1 MLQSSQTQNNANEVS
16 VNVLQ
21 ANNGELLHVPGEAW
35 LLMADFSP
43 QGSDL
48 LLTGPDGKQILIRD
62 YFNLSA
68 PPDLVTDGGAVI
80 SSELAVKLAG
90 PSAPGQFTLLE
101 NGPFTELA
109 QASEPIGT
117 IETTNGIVEV
127 TRLDGTVVE
136 VSKGDMIFQGDTV
149 TTSDNGAIGIVFVD
163 ETTFSLGE
171 SGRLVID
178 EMVYDTGTQEGSFGL
193 SLIQGVF
200 TFVSGEIA
208 KTSPNAMIVT
218 TPIASIGIRGTKVA
232 GRAAQEGAENTISLL
247 PEVNAQGIE
256 TVGELTVSN
265 QGGTVTLSSIGATVQ
280 MSSSFTPPPVPVVF
294 SPQQIQQSFGS
305 ALTTLSS
312 TAASKAEN
320 EAAETAQQ
328 AEQAEADA
336 AQAEVE
342 AEVAEAEAEAAAA
355 EAEAAAVEAEA
366 AAVEAEAARIE
377 AEVAGDE
384 AALAEAEEAIVE
396 AEVLASEAQAAAV
409 EAEAAAAEAEVAI
422 AVSKAA
428 AAEAELAI
436 TEAASADAISKQAA
450 NEFQAQ
456 AKAFSEFGD
465 RPLPFSPVEA
475 PLDGDAPL
483 DAGSEEGDLP
493 VDGEAPP
500 NEGPQADGEAPLD
513 VGPEDGQLP
522 LDGEAPR
529 DVGPED
535 GQLPL
540 DGEAPLNLGPEDGQL
555 PLDVTAD
562 PAFEAGVAGPED
574 AFQDGGDPAFEVGG
588 PSPEVAF
595 QGGGDPAFAVGES
608 GPDTGFQS
616 DPKTGFQSGPETG
629 STAVEAFN
637 TYSASN
643 TFAASDTVAT
653 SNVFTETNAYGET
666 IDFDS
671 FNFAEFFQAISYNIY
686 YDMYEDKFIS
696 TTETTAVDTVQDL
709 DGTSSSDTLDG
720 QSLNDNLNGLAG
732 NDTLNGNDGD
742 DTLTGGAGSDTL
754 TGGLGADTFNY
765 TAVADGSSTNTP
777 GGGDKLSSDDFV
789 SGTDEFHF
797 ENTAFGNIGTGG
809 ISFSSAGV
817 LDTDLATTL
826 NKLTTAANTDSDGY
840 FVDLEGININ
850 ASVLEDID
858 SAIADGSSATGAGFI
873 ALQNGTFTGI
883 YYDAKF
889 NTNDNGLVEIAQIDG
904 LTGSGGTSTI
914 GDSDLVI
921 V

>member
-90 PSAPGQFTLLE
+90 PSAPGQFALLE

-465 RPLPFSPVEA
+465 GPLPVSPVEA

-493 VDGEAPP
+493 VDGEASP

-513 VGPEDGQLP
+513 V
-522 LDGEAPR
+522 
-529 DVGPED
+529 
-535 GQLPL
+535 
-540 DGEAPLNLGPEDGQL
+540 GPEDGQL

-595 QGGGDPAFAVGES
+595 QDGGDPAFAVGES

-616 DPKTGFQSGPETG
+616 GPETG
-629 STAVEAFN
+629 SIAVEAFN

-653 SNVFTETNAYGET
+653 FNVFTETNAYGET
-666 IDFDS
+666 IGFDS
-671 FNFAEFFQAISYNIY
+671 FNFAEVFQAITYNIY
-686 YDMYEDKFIS
+686 NDMYEDKIIS
-696 TTETTAVDTVQDL
+696 TTETAAVDTVQDL

-742 DTLTGGAGSDTL
+742 DILTGGAGSDTL

-765 TAVADGSSTNTP
+765 TAVTDGSSTNTP
-777 GGGDKLSSDDFV
+777 GEGDKLSSDDFV
-789 SGTDEFHF
+789 SGTDVFHF
-797 ENTAFGNIGTGG
+797 ENTAFGNMGTGG

-817 LDTDLATTL
+817 FDTDLATTL
-826 NKLTTAANTDSDGY
+826 NKLTTAANADSDGY

-850 ASVLEDID
+850 AYTLNDID
-858 SAIADGSSATGAGFI
+858 NAIADGSSATGAGFI
-873 ALQNGTFTGI
+873 ALQNGTFTGL
-883 YYDAKF
+883 YYDAEF
-889 NTNDNGLVEIAQIDG
+889 STNNNGLVEIAQIEG

>member
-90 PSAPGQFTLLE
+90 PSAPGQFALLE

-218 TPIASIGIRGTKVA
+218 TPIAAIGIRGTKVA

-342 AEVAEAEAEAAAA
+342 AEVAEAEAKAAAA
-355 EAEAAAVEAEA
+355 EAEAVAVEAEA

-396 AEVLASEAQAAAV
+396 AEALASEAQAAAV

-465 RPLPFSPVEA
+465 GPLPVSPVEA

-483 DAGSEEGDLP
+483 DAGPEEGDLP

-522 LDGEAPR
+522 LD
-529 DVGPED
+529 
-535 GQLPL
+535 
-540 DGEAPLNLGPEDGQL
+540 
-555 PLDVTAD
+555 VTAD
-562 PAFEAGVAGPED
+562 PAFEVGVAGPED

-595 QGGGDPAFAVGES
+595 QGGGDPAFEEGGPRPEGAFQGGGDPAFAVGVS

-616 DPKTGFQSGPETG
+616 NPKTGFQSGPETG

-653 SNVFTETNAYGET
+653 FNVFTETNAYGET
-666 IDFDS
+666 IGFDS
-671 FNFAEFFQAISYNIY
+671 FNFAEFFQAITYNIY
-686 YDMYEDKFIS
+686 NDMYEDKIIS

-742 DTLTGGAGSDTL
+742 DILTGGAGSDTL
-754 TGGLGADTFNY
+754 IGGLGADTFNY
-765 TAVADGSSTNTP
+765 TAVTDGSSTNTP
-777 GGGDKLSSDDFV
+777 GEGDKLSSDDFV
-789 SGTDEFHF
+789 SGTDVFHF
-797 ENTAFGNIGTGG
+797 ENTAFGNMGTGG

-817 LDTDLATTL
+817 FDTDLATTL
-826 NKLTTAANTDSDGY
+826 NKLTTAANVDSDGY

-850 ASVLEDID
+850 AYTLNDID
-858 SAIADGSSATGAGFI
+858 NAIADGSSATGAGFI
-873 ALQNGTFTGI
+873 ALQNGTFTGL
-883 YYDAKF
+883 YYDAEF
-889 NTNDNGLVEIAQIDG
+889 STNNNGLVEIAQIEG

>member
-90 PSAPGQFTLLE
+90 PSAPGQFALLE

-208 KTSPNAMIVT
+208 KTSPNAMVVT

-280 MSSSFTPPPVPVVF
+280 MSSSFAPPPVPVVF

-465 RPLPFSPVEA
+465 GPLPVSPVEA

-522 LDGEAPR
+522 LDGEAPL
-529 DVGPED
+529 DVGLE
-535 GQLPL
+535 
-540 DGEAPLNLGPEDGQL
+540 NGQL

-562 PAFEAGVAGPED
+562 PAFEAGVAGPEG
-574 AFQDGGDPAFEVGG
+574 AFLDGGDPAFEVGG

-666 IDFDS
+666 IGFDS
-671 FNFAEFFQAISYNIY
+671 FNFAEFFQAITYYRY
-686 YDMYEDKFIS
+686 YDMYEDKIIS

-742 DTLTGGAGSDTL
+742 DVLTGGAGSDTL

-797 ENTAFGNIGTGG
+797 ENNAFGNMGTGG

-817 LDTDLATTL
+817 FDTDLATTL

-850 ASVLEDID
+850 ASALEDID
-858 SAIADGSSATGAGFI
+858 SAIAAGSSATGAGFI

-889 NTNDNGLVEIAQIDG
+889 NTMDNGLVEIAQIDG

>member
-90 PSAPGQFTLLE
+90 PSAPGQFALLE

-208 KTSPNAMIVT
+208 KTSPDAMVLT

-247 PEVNAQGIE
+247 PEINAQGIE

-312 TAASKAEN
+312 TAASKAKN

-465 RPLPFSPVEA
+465 GPLPVSPVEA

-483 DAGSEEGDLP
+483 DAGAEEGDLP

-500 NEGPQADGEAPLD
+500 DEGPQADGEAPLD
-513 VGPEDGQLP
+513 V
-522 LDGEAPR
+522 
-529 DVGPED
+529 
-535 GQLPL
+535 
-540 DGEAPLNLGPEDGQL
+540 GPEDGQL

-562 PAFEAGVAGPED
+562 PAFEAGVAGPEG
-574 AFQDGGDPAFEVGG
+574 AFLDGGDPAFEVGG

-666 IDFDS
+666 IGFDS
-671 FNFAEFFQAISYNIY
+671 FNFAEFFQAITYYRY
-686 YDMYEDKFIS
+686 YDMYEDKIIS

-765 TAVADGSSTNTP
+765 TAVDDGSSTNTP

-797 ENTAFGNIGTGG
+797 ENIAFGNMGTGG

-817 LDTDLATTL
+817 FDTDLATTL

-850 ASVLEDID
+850 ASALEDID
-858 SAIADGSSATGAGFI
+858 SAIAAGSSATGAGFI

>member
-90 PSAPGQFTLLE
+90 PSAPGQFALLE

-117 IETTNGIVEV
+117 IETTNGKVEV

-149 TTSDNGAIGIVFVD
+149 TTSDNGAIGIVFAD

-208 KTSPNAMIVT
+208 KTSPNAMVVT

-265 QGGTVTLSSIGATVQ
+265 QGGAVTLSSIGATVQ

-366 AAVEAEAARIE
+366 AA
-377 AEVAGDE
+377 
-384 AALAEAEEAIVE
+384 
-396 AEVLASEAQAAAV
+396 
-409 EAEAAAAEAEVAI
+409 AEAEVAI

-465 RPLPFSPVEA
+465 GPLPVSPVEA

-500 NEGPQADGEAPLD
+500 NEGPQADGEAPLN
-513 VGPEDGQLP
+513 V
-522 LDGEAPR
+522 
-529 DVGPED
+529 
-535 GQLPL
+535 
-540 DGEAPLNLGPEDGQL
+540 GPEDGQL

-562 PAFEAGVAGPED
+562 PAFEAGVAGPEG
-574 AFQDGGDPAFEVGG
+574 AFLDGGDPAFEVGG
-588 PSPEVAF
+588 PRPEGAF

-616 DPKTGFQSGPETG
+616 YPKTGFQSGPETG

-666 IDFDS
+666 IGFDS
-671 FNFAEFFQAISYNIY
+671 FNFAEFFQAITYYRY
-686 YDMYEDKFIS
+686 YDMYEDKIIS

-742 DTLTGGAGSDTL
+742 DVLTGGAGSDTL

-777 GGGDKLSSDDFV
+777 GGGDKLSSNDFV

-797 ENTAFGNIGTGG
+797 ENIAFGNMGTGG

-817 LDTDLATTL
+817 FDTDLATTL
-826 NKLTTAANTDSDGY
+826 KKLTTAANTDSDGY

-850 ASVLEDID
+850 ASALEDID
-858 SAIADGSSATGAGFI
+858 SAIAAGSSATGAGFI

-889 NTNDNGLVEIAQIDG
+889 NTMDNGLVEIAQIDG

>member
-90 PSAPGQFTLLE
+90 PSAPGQFALLE

-366 AAVEAEAARIE
+366 ARIE

-428 AAEAELAI
+428 AVEAELAI

-456 AKAFSEFGD
+456 AKAFSVFGD
-465 RPLPFSPVEA
+465 GPLPVSPVEA

-493 VDGEAPP
+493 VDREASP

-513 VGPEDGQLP
+513 V
-522 LDGEAPR
+522 
-529 DVGPED
+529 
-535 GQLPL
+535 
-540 DGEAPLNLGPEDGQL
+540 GPEDGQL

-629 STAVEAFN
+629 STAVETFN

-653 SNVFTETNAYGET
+653 FNVFTETNAYGET
-666 IDFDS
+666 IGFDS
-671 FNFAEFFQAISYNIY
+671 FNFAEVFQAITYNIY
-686 YDMYEDKFIS
+686 NDMYEDKIIS
-696 TTETTAVDTVQDL
+696 TTETAAVDTVQDL

-742 DTLTGGAGSDTL
+742 DILTGGAGSDTL

-765 TAVADGSSTNTP
+765 TAVTDGSSTNTP
-777 GGGDKLSSDDFV
+777 GEGDKLSSDDFV
-789 SGTDEFHF
+789 SGTDVFHF
-797 ENTAFGNIGTGG
+797 ENTAFGNMGTGG

-817 LDTDLATTL
+817 FDTDLATTL
-826 NKLTTAANTDSDGY
+826 NKLTTAANADSDGY

-850 ASVLEDID
+850 AYTLNDID
-858 SAIADGSSATGAGFI
+858 NAIADGSSATGAGFI
-873 ALQNGTFTGI
+873 ALQNGTFTGL
-883 YYDAKF
+883 YYDAEF
-889 NTNDNGLVEIAQIDG
+889 STNNNGLVEIAQIEG